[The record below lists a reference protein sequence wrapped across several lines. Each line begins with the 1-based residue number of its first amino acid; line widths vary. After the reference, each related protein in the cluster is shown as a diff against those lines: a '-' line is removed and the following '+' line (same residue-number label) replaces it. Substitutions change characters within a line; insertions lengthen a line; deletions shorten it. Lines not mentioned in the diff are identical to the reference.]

1 MLRPHVA
8 GGMLVISSSGRRRYE
23 LQGLLGVGR
32 DPDSGANL
40 PESGRCLVDL
50 DVDVWVFEK
59 GDGSTETTDAAADD
73 CDTERFGES
82 SRRRHVVLV
91 LR

>member
-8 GGMLVISSSGRRRYE
+8 GSMFFISSSGLRCYE

-32 DPDSGANL
+32 DSDSGANL

-50 DVDVWVFEK
+50 DVDIRVFEK
-59 GDGSTETTDAAADD
+59 GDGSAETTDAAADD
-73 CDTERFGES
+73 CDTERFGGF
-82 SRRRHVVLV
+82 SRR
-91 LR
+91 